1 MLLRMFRAA
10 SSCIPRRAA
19 LAVAAAGGVVFI
31 EKPREKL
38 SIYSASEPPVTLVEA
53 PSPLTDQIA
62 VYRRHVQ
69 KTYADTHSYVQG
81 WVSKWI
87 EVEQAVEHRVKS
99 IVSPNEQL
107 TPGLLYVGVATL
119 TGSIL
124 ARNRFI
130 LTRFALPPIFLVL
143 SARHFLPE
151 TTTNLSNYV
160 GSVEEHYFPELA
172 RKHDIAKAHTQMSID
187 MAKDWTRDVRDQ
199 IRVGTLRSVDKVQ
212 DVTGLKIKETLGL
225 GLEKAEGTSVEL
237 FRRAEEKAVEIAKKA
252 DAAIDRALV
261 KAEEKTEQLVIEVE
275 KKAEQILDKA
285 EHKEE
290 VRPEQDVS
298 VQDVEAPV
306 TKEDEP
312 PKRLV

>member
-1 MLLRMFRAA
+1 MFRAA
-10 SSCIPRRAA
+10 SSSIPRRAA
-19 LAVAAAGGVVFI
+19 FAAATAGGVVFV

-38 SIYSASEPPVTLVEA
+38 SIYSASETPVTLVEA

-69 KTYADTHSYVQG
+69 RTYADSHSYVQG

-87 EVEQAVEHRVKS
+87 EVEQAIENRVKS
-99 IVSPNEQL
+99 IISPREQL

-119 TGSIL
+119 TGSVL
-124 ARNRFI
+124 GRNRFI
-130 LTRFALPPIFLVL
+130 LTRLALPPIFLVL

-151 TTTNLSNYV
+151 TTANLSNYL

-199 IRVGTLRSVDKVQ
+199 IRVGALRSVDKVQ
-212 DVTGLKIKETLGL
+212 DTTGLKIKETLGL
-225 GLEKAEGTSVEL
+225 GLEKAEGKSLEL
-237 FRRAEEKAVEIAKKA
+237 FRRAEEKAIEIAKKA
-252 DAAIDRALV
+252 DAAIDHALV
-261 KAEEKTEQLVIEVE
+261 KAEAKAEQLVVEVE
-275 KKAEQILDKA
+275 KKAEELVEKV
-285 EHKEE
+285 EKKEE
-290 VRPEQDVS
+290 VQPEQDVA
-298 VQDVEAPV
+298 VVEVEAPV

>member
-1 MLLRMFRAA
+1 M
-10 SSCIPRRAA
+10 
-19 LAVAAAGGVVFI
+19 FI

-38 SIYSASEPPVTLVEA
+38 SIYSSPEPPVTLVEA

-69 KTYADTHSYVQG
+69 GAYASTHSYVQS

-87 EVEQAVEHRVKS
+87 EVEQAVESRVKS
-99 IVSPNEQL
+99 IISPNEQL

-119 TGSIL
+119 TGSVIG
-124 ARNRFI
+124 RNRFI
-130 LTRFALPPIFLVL
+130 LTRLALPPIFLVL

-151 TTTNLSNYV
+151 TTTNLSHYL
-160 GSVEEHYFPELA
+160 GSVEEHYLPELA
-172 RKHDIAKAHTQMSID
+172 RKHDVAKAHTQMSIE

-199 IRVGTLRSVDKVQ
+199 IRAGTLRSVDKVQ
-212 DVTGLKIKETLGL
+212 DATGLKIKETLGL
-225 GLEKAEGTSVEL
+225 GLEKAEGKSLEI

-261 KAEEKTEQLVIEVE
+261 KVEEKKVQLVVEVE
-275 KKAEQILDKA
+275 KKIEQ
-285 EHKEE
+285 KEE

-298 VQDVEAPV
+298 VQDIEAPI
-306 TKEDEP
+306 TKEEEP